1 MQESLGSTRR
11 NANTLTLRGG
21 GQKYRLEGLA
31 LKKETVFFSEWR
43 GGNDGVRYREVCR
56 Y

>member
-11 NANTLTLRGG
+11 NTLTFERRWSEVQIRGISFE
-21 GQKYRLEGLA
+21 KRHSFL
-31 LKKETVFFSEWR
+31 SEWR